1 MVRPLTLMRNRDRFT
16 YHQSS
21 NIFYTGPQSHYT
33 QRKLGPKV
41 PEWLRK
47 SHGKSKPK
55 GDMDEETSAEGKERN
70 KRKALQSFAKEFGRA
85 VRQQRTRGK
94 TKERTDTLALALSM
108 LKEVQGRDKRLHFIN
123 INIVDQFHGRRK
135 MFGCKS
141 LFGNKTSVTHTDRT
155 LIN

>member
-94 TKERTDTLALALSM
+94 TKERTDTRPCTCS
-108 LKEVQGRDKRLHFIN
+108 EYVHTEC
-123 INIVDQFHGRRK
+123 VST
-135 MFGCKS
+135 C
-141 LFGNKTSVTHTDRT
+141 TSTSRSPERGSRERQTIT
-155 LIN
+155 LYQYQYCRPVSRPT